1 MGLGGWLTA
10 IWIIFVMATF
20 LSGGSL
26 IVLLS
31 PVRVNRERWVG
42 GATHLGMVILRYC
55 VTSQPGR

>member
-31 PVRVNRERWVG
+31 PVRVNRERWVV
-42 GATHLGMVILRYC
+42 GATQCRVQILGNGD
-55 VTSQPGR
+55 P